1 MSAVLD
7 AREARAREL
16 RRAHEAPAGVA
27 SPSLSELLLEVE
39 RLESVLSER
48 KVSSEVCSGAK
59 GLDEQDSDTAAL
71 VSKLAELRTCVHAE
85 KTLRRMGLSLLQTR
99 EQQRAY
105 LQHLE
110 KKSLAQRTMTWLTGG
125 GRTTSNRDQHGKT
138 GAWTGPELP
147 RSLSLPFSQ
156 PRRADTKVFKSFSAV

>member
-59 GLDEQDSDTAAL
+59 GLDEQ
-71 VSKLAELRTCVHAE
+71 VKL
-85 KTLRRMGLSLLQTR
+85 
-99 EQQRAY
+99 RA
-105 LQHLE
+105 
-110 KKSLAQRTMTWLTGG
+110 
-125 GRTTSNRDQHGKT
+125 
-138 GAWTGPELP
+138 
-147 RSLSLPFSQ
+147 Q
-156 PRRADTKVFKSFSAV
+156 PYCCGFAPGHR